1 MADQKIKVTL
11 RRSLICQKPKLR
23 KTALAL
29 GLRRPNQSVELPDTV
44 DVRNMLKVVEH
55 MISVESA

>member
-11 RRSLICQKPKLR
+11 NRSLICQKPKLR

>member
-1 MADQKIKVTL
+1 MTEKTLKVTL

-29 GLRRPNQSVELPDTV
+29 GLRRPNDSILVADTPDI
-44 DVRNMLKVVEH
+44 RGMLRVVEH
-55 MISVESA
+55 MIVVEPA